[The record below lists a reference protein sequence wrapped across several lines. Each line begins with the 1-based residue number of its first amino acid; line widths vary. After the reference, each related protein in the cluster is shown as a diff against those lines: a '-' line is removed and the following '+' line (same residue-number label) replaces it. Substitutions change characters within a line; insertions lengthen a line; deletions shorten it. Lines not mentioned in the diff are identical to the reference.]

1 MNEQMSEDEAELE
14 NIWMSKRMAYVFEP
28 LTRQRVARPISAE
41 DCGGVAAPD
50 GDGTK
55 ERAGR
60 QPTPRTTQLM
70 AQILIKLN

>member
-1 MNEQMSEDEAELE
+1 MNEEMSEDGAELE
-14 NIWMSKRMAYVFEP
+14 NIWMSKPMAYVFEP
-28 LTRQRVARPISAE
+28 LTRQKVARPIFAK

-60 QPTPRTTQLM
+60 KPTPRKTQLM
-70 AQILIKLN
+70 AQILIQLN